1 MWEGSIFITTL
12 LTVKNLH
19 VQFRTYAG
27 VVHALRGVDFE
38 LSAGDIIGIV
48 GESGC
53 GKTVTASAIMGIIPS
68 PPGEVIAGEAWSDGR
83 DLLKL
88 PEAEARKLR
97 GNSMS
102 MIFQDPMTSLNPVL
116 TIGAQLMEPF
126 FEHQSLPASE
136 ARVRAEELLRLVG
149 IADPASRLRQYPHQL
164 SGGMRQRVMIAMAL
178 ACNPKLLFADEPTTA
193 LDVTVQAQI
202 LDLLKKLNQE
212 LNTSIVLITHD
223 LGVVAGLCRK
233 VLVMYAGQIVE
244 SAPVKELFA
253 SPCHPYTLGLL
264 QSVPRPD
271 STEKKLLTIDGHPP
285 DLIAPPSGCAF
296 LPRCRFAMQTCLTAP
311 PLFSLTLEHQ
321 SRCWLNHHDSPH
333 SPSELFFTGG
343 LS

>member
-1 MWEGSIFITTL
+1 MTSL

-38 LSAGDIIGIV
+38 LSSGDIVGIV

-68 PPGEVIAGEAWSDGR
+68 PPGEIVAGEAWFDGR
-83 DLLKL
+83 DLLKIS
-88 PEAEARKLR
+88 EAEARSLR

-116 TIGAQLMEPF
+116 TIGTQLAEPF
-126 FEHQSLPASE
+126 TKHQSLPAAE
-136 ARVRAEELLRLVG
+136 ARTRAEELLRLVG
-149 IADPASRLRQYPHQL
+149 ISDPASRLRQYPHQL

-178 ACNPKLLFADEPTTA
+178 ACKPKLLFADEPTTA

-202 LDLLKKLNQE
+202 LDLLKKMNQE
-212 LNTSIVLITHD
+212 LNTAIILITHD
-223 LGVVAGLCRK
+223 LGVVAGICRR

-244 SAPVKELFA
+244 SAPVNELFA
-253 SPCHPYTLGLL
+253 NPCHPYTLGLL

-271 STEKKLLTIDGHPP
+271 SAHKRLLTIDGQPP
-285 DLIAPPSGCAF
+285 DLLVVPSGCAF
-296 LPRCRFAMQTCLTAP
+296 LPRCRFAMQACLETP
-311 PLFSLTLEHQ
+311 PLYSLTPDHQ
-321 SRCWLNHHDSPH
+321 SRCWLNHPDSPH
-333 SPSELFFTGG
+333 SPRDLFSAGG
-343 LS
+343 VS

>member
-1 MWEGSIFITTL
+1 LGSL
-12 LTVKNLH
+12 LVVKNLH

-27 VVHALRGVDFE
+27 VVQALRGVGFE

-53 GKTVTASAIMGIIPS
+53 GKTVTASAVMGIIPS
-68 PPGEVIAGEAWSDGR
+68 PPGEITEGEVWFEGR

-88 PEAEARKLR
+88 TETEARGLR
-97 GNSMS
+97 GSSLS

-126 FEHQSLPASE
+126 TEHLSLSASE
-136 ARVRAEELLRLVG
+136 ARDRAEELLRLVG
-149 IADPASRLRQYPHQL
+149 MSDPASRLRQYPHQL

-202 LDLLKKLNQE
+202 LDLLKKLNKD
-212 LNTSIVLITHD
+212 LNTTIVLITHD
-223 LGVVAGLCRK
+223 LGVVAGICQK
-233 VLVMYAGQIVE
+233 VLVMYAGQVVE
-244 SAPVKELFA
+244 SAAVNDLYA
-253 SPCHPYTLGLL
+253 APCHPYTFGLL

-271 STEKKLLTIDGHPP
+271 STGRKLLTIDGQPP
-285 DLIAPPSGCAF
+285 DLILPPSGCAF
-296 LPRCRFAMQTCLTAP
+296 LPRCRFAMQACLNAP
-311 PLFSLTLEHQ
+311 PLFSLSSDHLA
-321 SRCWLNHHDSPH
+321 RCWLNHPDSPH
-333 SPSELFFTGG
+333 KPHEVLVSGATP
-343 LS
+343 

>member
-1 MWEGSIFITTL
+1 LSAL

-19 VQFRTYAG
+19 VEFRTYAG

-38 LSAGDIIGIV
+38 LSAGDIVGIV

-68 PPGEVIAGEAWSDGR
+68 PPGEVVAGEAWFDGR
-83 DLLKL
+83 NLLKL
-88 PEAEARKLR
+88 PETESRAIR
-97 GNSMS
+97 GNLMS

-116 TIGAQLMEPF
+116 TIGTQLMEPF
-126 FEHQSLPASE
+126 TEHLSLTASE
-136 ARVRAEELLRLVG
+136 ARERSEELLRLVG
-149 IADPASRLRQYPHQL
+149 ISDPASRLHQYPHQL

-202 LDLLKKLNQE
+202 LDLLKKLNHE
-212 LNTSIVLITHD
+212 LNTTIVLITHD
-223 LGVVAGLCRK
+223 LGVVAGICRR

-244 SAPVKELFA
+244 SASVNELF
-253 SPCHPYTLGLL
+253 SDPRHPYTLGLM

-271 STEKKLLTIDGHPP
+271 STHKRLLTIDGQPP
-285 DLIAPPSGCAF
+285 DLLAPPAGCAF
-296 LPRCRFAMQTCLTAP
+296 LPRCRFAMQSCLEAP
-311 PLFSLTLEHQ
+311 PLYKLTADHLA
-321 SRCWLNHHDSPH
+321 RCWLNHPDSPH
-333 SPSELFFTGG
+333 SPQELFLAGG